1 MKISFVGLGGCPF
14 SNRAA
19 DVRQNAFAELFVELG
34 YEVEII
40 NRFSRTKNN
49 RRYSNYKVVEPFRN
63 VKAKGKASF
72 VFFYT
77 LTLLLEPLRL
87 LHSHFT
93 QPINIIYVYSAHT
106 IDHILYKLLAWV
118 IGAKMVSQYC
128 EFHSCSLRNNI
139 YFRFN
144 KKYID
149 SFVPK
154 LWDGAFCI
162 SHFLME
168 ECHKTSP
175 KTKTLLV
182 YPICNFSYYNEMA
195 TSIHSNEDYLLLCS
209 SVSYQS
215 VVRFCIKSYLQ
226 SKASEV
232 MRLVVVLSGDRQRI
246 DNLKKE
252 FPEVTFLYDIDYTL
266 LIDYYR
272 NAKALL
278 IPLRDNVRDKAR
290 FPHKICEYVAAK
302 GLVVTTNL
310 GEMPYVFKDGENA
323 LVANGYDI
331 NTFSEKLD
339 MLATRN
345 DFMPIKN
352 NCYQMGVELF
362 DIHAYLTPMK
372 AFLDSMTKMSN
383 S

>member
-1 MKISFVGLGGCPF
+1 MKITFVGLGGCPF

-19 DVRQNAFAELFVELG
+19 DVRQNAFAEMFVELG
-34 YEVEII
+34 HEVEII
-40 NRFSRTKNN
+40 NRFSTTKSD
-49 RRYSNYKVVEPFRN
+49 RLFSLFKVVEPFRS
-63 VKAKGKASF
+63 VKARGKATF
-72 VFFYT
+72 ILFYI
-77 LTLLLEPLRL
+77 LALLCEPFRL

-93 QPINIIYVYSAHT
+93 KRIDIIYVYSSHT
-106 IDHILYKLLAWV
+106 IDHLLYKLFCRMT
-118 IGAKMVSQYC
+118 GARLVSQYC
-128 EFHSCSLRNNI
+128 EYNSCMAKKKL
-139 YFRFN
+139 YYKLN
-144 KKYID
+144 KKFID

-154 LWDGAFCI
+154 LWDGAICI

-168 ECHKTSP
+168 ECHQTSP
-175 KTKTLLV
+175 KTKTMLV
-182 YPICNFSYYNEMA
+182 YPICNFSSYKETTPDKRFNG
-195 TSIHSNEDYLLLCS
+195 DYMLLCS

-215 VVRFCIKSYLQ
+215 VVRFAIKSYLQ

-232 MRLVVVLSGDRQRI
+232 MRLVVVLSGDPQRV
-246 DNLKKE
+246 DKLKKE
-252 FPEVTFLYDIDYTL
+252 YPDVVFFNDIDYAL
-266 LIDYYR
+266 LINYYR

-331 NTFSEKLD
+331 NTFSAKLD
-339 MLATRN
+339 ILATN
-345 DFMPIKN
+345 HDFMSIRN
-352 NCYQMGVELF
+352 NCYQMGLEQF

-372 AFLDSMTKMSN
+372 AFLDSVVS
-383 S
+383 

>member
-1 MKISFVGLGGCPF
+1 MKITFVGLGGCPF

-49 RRYSNYKVVEPFRN
+49 RQFSRYKVVEPFRN
-63 VKAKGKASF
+63 VKARGKASF
-72 VFFYT
+72 VFMYI
-77 LTLLLEPLRL
+77 LTLLVEPLKL
-87 LHSHFT
+87 LQSHYNRR
-93 QPINIIYVYSAHT
+93 IDIIYVYSAHT
-106 IDHILYKLLAWV
+106 IDHILYKLMAWI

-128 EFHSCSLRNNI
+128 ELHSCTMRNGL

-144 KKYID
+144 KKFID

-175 KTKTLLV
+175 KTKTMLV
-182 YPICNFSYYNEMA
+182 YPICNFTFYNEKTTGM
-195 TSIHSNEDYLLLCS
+195 SINEDYMLFCS

-215 VVRFCIKSYLQ
+215 VVRFAIKSYLQ

-246 DNLKKE
+246 DKLKKE

-272 NAKALL
+272 KAKALL

-339 MLATRN
+339 MLATSH
-345 DFMPIKN
+345 DFMPIRN
-352 NCYQMGVELF
+352 NCYQMGLELF

-372 AFLDSMTKMSN
+372 AFLDSVTEMSN

>member
-1 MKISFVGLGGCPF
+1 MKIAFVGLSGCPF

-19 DVRQNAFAELFVELG
+19 DVRQNAFAEMFVELG
-34 YEVEII
+34 HEVEII
-40 NRFSRTKNN
+40 NRFSRIKNHTQ
-49 RRYSNYKVVEPFRN
+49 YTHYKVVEPFRN
-63 VKAKGKASF
+63 VKARGKVSF
-72 VFFYT
+72 VFFYI
-77 LTLLLEPLRL
+77 LTLLLEPLKL
-87 LHSHFT
+87 LCSHY
-93 QPINIIYVYSAHT
+93 IRHIDIIYVYSAHT
-106 IDHILYKLLAWV
+106 IDHILYKLMAWI

-128 EFHSCSLRNNI
+128 ELHSCTMRNSL

-162 SHFLME
+162 SHCLME

-182 YPICNFSYYNEMA
+182 YPICNFSSYKEMTTYN
-195 TSIHSNEDYLLLCS
+195 NYNGDYMLLCS

-215 VVRFCIKSYLQ
+215 VVRFVIKSYLQ

-232 MRLVVVLSGDRQRI
+232 MRLVLVLSGDQKII
-246 DNLKKE
+246 DKLKKE

-339 MLATRN
+339 MLAN
-345 DFMPIKN
+345 NHDFMPIRD
-352 NCYQMGVELF
+352 NCYRMGLELF

-372 AFLDSMTKMSN
+372 AFLDSVTKMSN